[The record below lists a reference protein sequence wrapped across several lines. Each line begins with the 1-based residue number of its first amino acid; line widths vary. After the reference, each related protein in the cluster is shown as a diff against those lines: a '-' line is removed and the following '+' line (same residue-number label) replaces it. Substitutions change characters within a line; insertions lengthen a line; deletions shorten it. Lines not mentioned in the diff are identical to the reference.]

1 MHRNELSV
9 RQCGSDVTGRVRAA
23 DEGVTVIDVRD
34 RSVQRLLDDLARV
47 LDLGQLR
54 HSNQSGS
61 VPASGGVDPKRT
73 HAGVMRELAAVGRV
87 QHLVVACV

>member
-1 MHRNELSV
+1 MRSSELSA

-23 DEGVTVIDVRD
+23 DEGVTVIDVHD
-34 RSVQRLLDDLARV
+34 RSVQRLLNDLARV

-54 HSNQSGS
+54 HSKQCGS
-61 VPASGGVDPKRT
+61 VAASGGVDPKRT
-73 HAGVMRELAAVGRV
+73 HAGVVRELAEVGRV